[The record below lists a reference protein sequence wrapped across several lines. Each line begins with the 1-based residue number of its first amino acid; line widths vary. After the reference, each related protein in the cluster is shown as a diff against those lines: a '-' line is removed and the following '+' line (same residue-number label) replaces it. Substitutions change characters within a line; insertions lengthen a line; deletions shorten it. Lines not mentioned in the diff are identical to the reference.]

1 MANKYS
7 ANEFKPNAAQIANGQ
22 GHSWYA
28 KEEIDQIVKNQQI
41 AERLAA
47 RTGFKPYEIK
57 AIIEGLAEVSMECI
71 LQSQKV
77 QLCYEDGST
86 WMLLRPECKG
96 SITDK
101 QILAKTTA
109 QHAEDPSVEIRSEAT
124 EKDLLP
130 SMLKWTVAV
139 TIGDKFS
146 TQFKNKKEVTKVAA
160 GSGKAPKVE
169 DAEPSNGGNNGGGS
183 NSEENV
189 IG

>member
-7 ANEFKPNAAQIANGQ
+7 ANEFNPNAAQVANGQ
-22 GHSWYA
+22 GHSWFA

-57 AIIEGLAEVSMECI
+57 AIIEGLAEVTMECI

-109 QHAEDPSVEIRSEAT
+109 AHAQDPSVEIRSVAT

-130 SMLKWTVAV
+130 TMLKWSVAV

-169 DAEPSNGGNNGGGS
+169 DAEPSNPGGNGGNNPDDGMLG
-183 NSEENV
+183 
-189 IG
+189 

>member
-7 ANEFKPNAAQIANGQ
+7 ANEFKPNASQIANGQ

-47 RTGFKPYEIK
+47 RSGFKTYEIK
-57 AIIEGLAEVSMECI
+57 GIIEGLAEVTMECL

-86 WMLLRPECKG
+86 WMLLRPECNG

-109 QHAEDPSVEIRSEAT
+109 AHAQDPSVEIRSVAT

-130 SMLKWTVAV
+130 SMLDWSVAV
-139 TIGDKFS
+139 SIGKRFTKQFVDK
-146 TQFKNKKEVTKVAA
+146 NEVTKVAA

-169 DAEPSNGGNNGGGS
+169 DAEPTNTGGNNGS
-183 NSEENV
+183 DPDENV